1 MRKNNKMTQNFF
13 NNEFILKVIGK
24 YKKIL
29 TIISI
34 LTIIIS
40 AAATYLIEP
49 LYRSTAI
56 FFPIP
61 ISSVGKAALSTNS
74 NKDIME
80 IGDEEVVEQFLQI
93 LHSDYIRHYIIKKY
107 DLLHRYHI
115 DTTAKYP
122 LTKLYKKY
130 KDRITFNKT
139 KYLSIE
145 INVLDP
151 DPQKSAQIANEI
163 MNLVDT
169 VANNMQYKR
178 SKLIYLEVKKNLNN
192 LQNEIAQIVDS
203 LSSLGNKGLV
213 DYESQSRALME
224 AYGKAILENKTAL
237 AEKLKAQIDTIAKYG
252 PVYTS
257 LMNYL
262 NYQREQLSL
271 LRSKYIEAKA
281 NLDLKIPYKYVV
293 SRAEVPEK
301 KAYPIRWLIV
311 LISLISVF
319 LIDLIILIFKKK
331 NLKNE

>member
-1 MRKNNKMTQNFF
+1 MQKNGNMTQNFF
-13 NNEFILKVIGK
+13 NNEFILKVINK
-24 YKKIL
+24 HKKLLIIL
-29 TIISI
+29 SIITIIV
-34 LTIIIS
+34 S
-40 AAATYLIEP
+40 AAATFLIEP
-49 LYRSTAI
+49 LYRAQAV

-93 LHSDYIRHYIIKKY
+93 LHSDYIRHYIVKKY
-107 DLLHRYHI
+107 DLMKRYHI
-115 DTTAKYP
+115 DTTSKYP

-130 KDRITFNKT
+130 KDRITFSKT
-139 KYLSIE
+139 RYLSIE

-178 SKLIYLEVKKNLNN
+178 SKLIYLEVKKNLEN
-192 LQNEIAQIVDS
+192 LEDEIYNIVDS
-203 LSSLGNKGLV
+203 LSNLGNKGLV

-224 AYGKAILENKTAL
+224 AYGKAILENKKDL
-237 AEKLKAQIDTIAKYG
+237 IIKLKSQIDTIAKYG
-252 PVYTS
+252 PLYKS

-262 NYQREQLSL
+262 DYQREQLSL
-271 LRSKYIEAKA
+271 LRTKYIEAKA

-311 LISLISVF
+311 LISLIS
-319 LIDLIILIFKKK
+319 IITLTIIIIIFIEK
-331 NLKNE
+331 NK